1 MDIRS
6 SKKGCDIM
14 SSVKCAILQTYVYQE
29 KKRNLIQAAE
39 LLVDPALQD
48 IDLAIL
54 PEMFCC
60 PYENKFFPEYAEPEG
75 GETWEKCSRLAADHG
90 IYLVSGSM
98 PERDEEG
105 RIYNTSYVFDRKGHQ
120 IGKHRK
126 MHLFDI
132 DIKGGQYFKESDTLT
147 PGDQVTVFDTE
158 FGRMGLCICYDF
170 RFPELA
176 RLMVDEGA
184 QVIIVPA
191 AFNMT
196 TGPLHWELMFRQR
209 AVDNQVY
216 TIGAAPARDLNAG
229 YHSWGHSI
237 AADPWGKVLME
248 MEEKPAVKVV
258 ELELDEVKKVRE
270 QLPLLK
276 HRRGD
281 IYALTTF
288 SL

>member
-1 MDIRS
+1 MRKNPVTSPRQQKFLS
-6 SKKGCDIM
+6 SPE
-14 SSVKCAILQTYVYQE
+14 LQG
-29 KKRNLIQAAE
+29 
-39 LLVDPALQD
+39 
-48 IDLAIL
+48 IDLAVL

-60 PYENKFFPEYAEPEG
+60 PYENKYFPEYAEAEG
-75 GETWEKCSRLAADHG
+75 GDTWEKCSRLAAERG
-90 IYLVSGSM
+90 IYLVAGSM
-98 PERDEEG
+98 PERDAAG
-105 RIYNTSYVFDRKGHQ
+105 HIYNTSYVFDRNGHQ

-132 DIKGGQYFKESDTLT
+132 DVKGGQYFKESDTLT

-158 FGRMGLCICYDF
+158 FGKMGVCICYDF

-176 RLMVDEGA
+176 RLMVDQGA
-184 QVIIVPA
+184 EVIIVPA

-216 TIGAAPARDLNAG
+216 TLGAAPARDLNAG

-237 AADPWGKVLME
+237 AVDPWGKVLME
-248 MEEKPAVKVV
+248 MEEKPDVKVA
-258 ELELDEVKKVRE
+258 ELDLEEVKKVRE

-281 IYALTTF
+281 IYEL
-288 SL
+288 SQIK

>member
-1 MDIRS
+1 M
-6 SKKGCDIM
+6 KP
-14 SSVKCAILQTYVYQE
+14 AIFITLPMFLT
-29 KKRNLIQAAE
+29 RN
-39 LLVDPALQD
+39 
-48 IDLAIL
+48 
-54 PEMFCC
+54 
-60 PYENKFFPEYAEPEG
+60 
-75 GETWEKCSRLAADHG
+75 
-90 IYLVSGSM
+90 
-98 PERDEEG
+98 
-105 RIYNTSYVFDRKGHQ
+105 GHQ

-132 DIKGGQYFKESDTLT
+132 DVKGGQYFKESDTLT

-158 FGRMGLCICYDF
+158 FGKMGLCICYDF

-237 AADPWGKVLME
+237 AVSPWGEYPGADGRAGGVYDPHPGSGAGRGGPE
-248 MEEKPAVKVV
+248 PAAVVKAQKEGHV
-258 ELELDEVKKVRE
+258 
-270 QLPLLK
+270 P
-276 HRRGD
+276 
-281 IYALTTF
+281 
-288 SL
+288 S

>member
-1 MDIRS
+1 M
-6 SKKGCDIM
+6 
-14 SSVKCAILQTYVYQE
+14 Y
-29 KKRNLIQAAE
+29 KRQ
-39 LLVDPALQD
+39 
-48 IDLAIL
+48 
-54 PEMFCC
+54 
-60 PYENKFFPEYAEPEG
+60 EPERG
-75 GETWEKCSRLAADHG
+75 DTWKKCSRLAAERG
-90 IYLVSGSM
+90 IYLVAGSM
-98 PERDEEG
+98 PERDEAG
-105 RIYNTSYVFDRKGHQ
+105 HIYNTSYVFDRNGHQ

-132 DIKGGQYFKESDTLT
+132 DVKGGQYFKESDTLT

-158 FGRMGLCICYDF
+158 FGKIGLCICYDF

-184 QVIIVPA
+184 RVIIVPA

-237 AADPWGKVLME
+237 VADPWGKVLLE
-248 MEEKPAVKVV
+248 MEENPEVKIVD
-258 ELELDEVKKVRE
+258 LDLDEVKKVRE

-276 HRRGD
+276 HRRRD
-281 IYALTTF
+281 IY
-288 SL
+288 